1 MREGG
6 VTGVMHCSWLHT
18 GHALLS
24 LLCDRMGGGYL
35 LPEGG
40 GASKEETQFS
50 KSTQSGCDMAVE
62 QGMGQVGKGASNMV
76 LWYVRMVGHTRFIRQ
91 IGFSSFTHLCRFL
104 LVPLPCPVSTPA
116 PRKDSLCCQYYF
128 SCFWCRVCAFH
139 RSPR

>member
-1 MREGG
+1 MIVIVIVCEIVCVHVLKIDMREGG
-6 VTGVMHCSWLHT
+6 VTGVTMHFSWLHT

-62 QGMGQVGKGASNMV
+62 QGMGQVSEGSSNMV
-76 LWYVRMVGHTRFIRQ
+76 LWYVRMAGHTRLIRQ
-91 IGFSSFTHLCRFL
+91 IGFWFFHTLVSVFVSSIT
-104 LVPLPCPVSTPA
+104 PPCPHPCSQK
-116 PRKDSLCCQYYF
+116 R
-128 SCFWCRVCAFH
+128 
-139 RSPR
+139 